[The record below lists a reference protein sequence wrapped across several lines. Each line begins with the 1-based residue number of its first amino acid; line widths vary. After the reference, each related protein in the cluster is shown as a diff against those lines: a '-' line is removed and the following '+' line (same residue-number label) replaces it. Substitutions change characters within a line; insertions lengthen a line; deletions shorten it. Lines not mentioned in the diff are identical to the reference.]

1 MVRFY
6 AAFKWNRKRCVPN
19 SPQPLRCYIMPFN
32 HLATPGNTMT
42 VLPLTPNLT
51 PDHLAVLYEILR
63 VMNSSLEFDQ
73 ALENVIDSVM
83 RITRAERG
91 VLMGYDSPSGS
102 LTLLA
107 ARGLHG
113 ETLTQDEAYSTTIV
127 QQVIETREPLLTNN
141 AMFDDRIKPGQ
152 SIIMRGLRAILCAPM
167 LVQDRLVG
175 VVYVDTAM
183 KTGNFSVAD
192 RDLLSAVASQAG
204 IALENARLYSV
215 AVEKGRLQ
223 RELQMAREIQEGLL
237 PRTMP
242 QLPGYEVAAVWQS
255 AREMAGDFYDVFQ
268 LDDGSLCTVVA
279 DVSDKGAPSA
289 MLMAVSRSMIRS
301 FAFGGFGPLAT
312 ISRTNDLILDD
323 TGSGMFVTVYHSRFQ
338 AGGLSQHI
346 NAGHNPPLLVR
357 PSNGDAVFL
366 PRGGRA
372 VGWFPNNPLREVE
385 ISLQPGDFIIYYTDG
400 LTDAENPGG
409 EPFGEQRLAKAALHA
424 VNTSAEN
431 VLAHLLEAVTQ
442 FAEGTPPF
450 DDLTLVVVRYT
461 G

>member
-1 MVRFY
+1 M
-6 AAFKWNRKRCVPN
+6 N
-19 SPQPLRCYIMPFN
+19 PLP
-32 HLATPGNTMT
+32 
-42 VLPLTPNLT
+42 VSSSLT
-51 PDHLAVLYEILR
+51 PDHLAALYTIIR
-63 VMNSSLEFDQ
+63 TMNSSLEFDQ
-73 ALENVIDSVM
+73 ALANVIDAVM
-83 RITRAERG
+83 QITRAERG
-91 VLMGYDSPSGS
+91 VLMGYDAASGA
-102 LTLLA
+102 LTVMA

-127 QQVIETREPLLTNN
+127 RHVIDSREPLLTNN
-141 AMFDDRIKPGQ
+141 AMFDDRINPGQ

-183 KTGNFSVAD
+183 KTGNFSNAD

-215 AVEKGRLQ
+215 AVEKGRLE

-237 PRTMP
+237 PRLMP
-242 QLPGYEVAAVWQS
+242 LVPGYEVAAVWQS

-268 LDDGSLCTVVA
+268 LGDGSLCTVVA

-289 MLMAVSRSMIRS
+289 MLMAVARSMIRS
-301 FAFGGFGPLAT
+301 FAFGGFGSLET

-323 TGSGMFVTVYHSRFQ
+323 TGNGMFVTVYHSRFA
-338 AGGLSQHI
+338 AGGHSTHI

-357 PSNGDAVFL
+357 PANGDAVFL

-372 VGWFPNNPLREVE
+372 VGWFPNNPLREVG
-385 ISLQPGDFIIYYTDG
+385 ISLQPGDCIVYYTDG
-400 LTDAENPGG
+400 LTDAENPAG
-409 EPFGEQRLAKAALHA
+409 EAFGEQRLAKVALHA
-424 VNTSAEN
+424 GDASAQGM
-431 VLAHLLEAVTQ
+431 LAHLLDAVAA
-442 FAEGTPPF
+442 FGEGNPPF